1 MFESLAERLD
11 SVWKRLRGRGALS
24 ERDVDEALREV
35 RLALLEA
42 DVNFRVVRDFLA
54 KVRERAVGDEVKRS
68 LTPGQQVV
76 KIVHDELTALMGSG
90 PEGERQARLTQA
102 PQPPTV
108 ILLCGLNGAGKTTT
122 AAKLGVW
129 LQRQGRKPLLVAADL
144 QRPAAVEQLR
154 TLGRQAGTAVLDPEP
169 GDTPPAVDARALTEA
184 DRTGATHVI
193 IDTAGRLHIDD
204 ELMAEIREVKARCR
218 PHEVL
223 LVVDAMTGQDAVNV
237 ATGFSE
243 GLGIDGLV
251 LTKLDGDAR
260 GGAALSARAVTGKPI
275 KFVTTGERLDGL
287 EPFHPERIASRILG
301 MGDVLSLIERA
312 TAGVDA
318 TAARQMQERLRKQT
332 FGLDDF
338 LQQMQQVRR
347 MGPLEQIL
355 GMLPG
360 AGGMKALKG
369 AQVDEREVGRV
380 EAIIHSMTPDERRRP
395 EIIDASRKR
404 RIAAGSGTRVQ
415 DVNRLLRQFEEIRK
429 LLKGFA
435 QGRTRIPAMPGM
447 PGMPQKSP
455 FGRRR

>member
-1 MFESLAERLD
+1 LFESLAGRLD
-11 SVWKRLRGRGALS
+11 QVWKRLRGRGALS
-24 ERDVDEALREV
+24 EHDVDEALREV

-42 DVNFRVVRDFLA
+42 DVNFKVVRDFLA
-54 KVRERAVGDEVKRS
+54 KVRERAIGDEVKKS

-76 KIVHDELTALMGSG
+76 KIVHDELTALMGG
-90 PEGERQARLTQA
+90 AGARIAQA
-102 PQPPTV
+102 PEPPTV
-108 ILLCGLNGAGKTTT
+108 ILLCGLQGSGKTTT
-122 AAKLGVW
+122 AAKLGAW
-129 LQRQGRKPLLVAADL
+129 LQRQGRRPLLVAADL

-154 TLGRQAGTAVLDPEP
+154 TLGRQAGLPVLGPEA
-169 GDTPPAVDARALTEA
+169 GGGESPPDVAARALAEA
-184 DRTGATHVI
+184 DRTAATHVI
-193 IDTAGRLHIDD
+193 VDTAGRLHIDPD
-204 ELMAEIREVKARCR
+204 LMEEVRQVRQRCHA
-218 PHEVL
+218 HEVL

-237 ATGFSE
+237 ARGFSE
-243 GLGIDGLV
+243 GLGIDGIV

-275 KFVTTGERLDGL
+275 KFVTTGERLDAL

-312 TAGVDA
+312 TAEVDA
-318 TAARQMQERLRKQT
+318 GAAQRMQERLRKQI

-360 AGGMKALKG
+360 GRAMKALKNT
-369 AQVDEREVGRV
+369 QFDEKELGRV
-380 EAIIHSMTPDERRRP
+380 EAIIHSMTRDERRRP

-415 DVNRLLRQFEEIRK
+415 DVNRLLRQFEDIRK
-429 LLKGFA
+429 LLKGMVNA
-435 QGRTRIPAMPGM
+435 RGRMPALPGA
-447 PGMPQKSP
+447 PLPP

>member
-54 KVRERAVGDEVKRS
+54 KVRERAIGDEVRRS

-76 KIVHDELTALMGSG
+76 KIVHDELTALMGG
-90 PEGERQARLTQA
+90 GQDGQGARLAQA

-122 AAKLGVW
+122 AAKLGLW

-144 QRPAAVEQLR
+144 QRPAAVDQLK
-154 TLGRQAGTAVLDPEP
+154 TLGRQAGIPVLGPEP
-169 GDTPPAVDARALTEA
+169 GDIPPAVAARALAEA
-184 DRTGATHVI
+184 DRTAATHVLV
-193 IDTAGRLHIDD
+193 DTAGRLHIDED
-204 ELMAEIREVKARCR
+204 LMAEIREVKARCR

-237 ATGFSE
+237 ATGFAD
-243 GLGIDGLV
+243 GLGIDGIV

-275 KFVTTGERLDGL
+275 KFVTTSERLDGL

-312 TAGVDA
+312 SAEVDA
-318 TAARQMQERLRKQT
+318 TAARQMQERLKKQT

-347 MGPLEQIL
+347 MGPLDQIL

-360 AGGMKALKG
+360 GGAMKALKG
-369 AQVDEREVGRV
+369 AQVDERELGHV
-380 EAIIHSMTPDERRRP
+380 EAIIHSMTPEERRRP

-429 LLKGFA
+429 LLKGLT
-435 QGRTRIPAMPGM
+435 QGRGRIPAMPGL
-447 PGMPQKSP
+447 PPQAP